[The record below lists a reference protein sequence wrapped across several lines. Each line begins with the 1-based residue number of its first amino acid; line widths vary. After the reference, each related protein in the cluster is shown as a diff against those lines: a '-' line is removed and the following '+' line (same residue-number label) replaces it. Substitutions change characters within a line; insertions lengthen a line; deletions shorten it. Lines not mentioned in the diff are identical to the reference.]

1 MNKYMPEYIVERTFK
16 ILSRKFK
23 KSLNGAKI
31 LLLGVAYKKDID
43 DLRESPALEIIKK
56 LEQEGAIV
64 SYYDPYIPGFVN
76 NGKEY
81 KSLGKFSEEEIKEKD
96 IVIITTNHSVVDY
109 KMIVENAKAVF
120 DTRNAIKFNS
130 ENVERL

>member
-1 MNKYMPEYIVERTFK
+1 MPKYIVERTPK
-16 ILSRKFK
+16 ILSQKFK
-23 KSLNGAKI
+23 KSLNRAKI

-64 SYYDPYIPGFVN
+64 SYYDPYIPEFVN

-81 KSLGKFSEEEIKEKD
+81 KSLNKLTAKEIKEKD
-96 IVIITTNHSVVDY
+96 IVIITTDHSKVDY
-109 KMIVENAKAVF
+109 KMVAKNAKAVF
-120 DTRNAIKFNS
+120 DTRNAIKLYNG
-130 ENVERL
+130 NVEKI